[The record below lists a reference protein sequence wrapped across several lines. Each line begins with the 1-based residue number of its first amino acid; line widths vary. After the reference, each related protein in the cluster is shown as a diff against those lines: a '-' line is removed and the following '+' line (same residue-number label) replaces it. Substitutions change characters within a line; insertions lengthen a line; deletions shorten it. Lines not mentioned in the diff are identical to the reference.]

1 MVAITLPLELLV
13 KFGIYRRPLLT
24 FKAIS
29 FPFVAYLLW
38 DILFS
43 YFDLWNF
50 KSQHTYSFRFFGLP
64 IEEILFFIIIP
75 LAGLLTYGAVSSLRS
90 KKFDKN
96 SWTKLLVFGICY
108 FLLGLIS
115 YQFRLSF
122 FNLTVPK
129 RIFPYYTLSIIFILA
144 IFILWVWG
152 EKERLDFLKSSNY
165 FYTILICLFFMVIV
179 NGYLTKLSDPVVTYR
194 ANLGSRIFY
203 DMPFEDV
210 IYGFVLLTWI
220 LIRFNIPKKPVEQ

>member
-1 MVAITLPLELLV
+1 M
-13 KFGIYRRPLLT
+13 
-24 FKAIS
+24 
-29 FPFVAYLLW
+29 
-38 DILFS
+38 
-43 YFDLWNF
+43 
-50 KSQHTYSFRFFGLP
+50 
-64 IEEILFFIIIP
+64 
-75 LAGLLTYGAVSSLRS
+75 
-90 KKFDKN
+90 
-96 SWTKLLVFGICY
+96 LVFGICY

-152 EKERLDFLKSSNY
+152 EKERLDFLQSLLMLFCHTPVEELRK
-165 FYTILICLFFMVIV
+165 IVAICLFFMVIV